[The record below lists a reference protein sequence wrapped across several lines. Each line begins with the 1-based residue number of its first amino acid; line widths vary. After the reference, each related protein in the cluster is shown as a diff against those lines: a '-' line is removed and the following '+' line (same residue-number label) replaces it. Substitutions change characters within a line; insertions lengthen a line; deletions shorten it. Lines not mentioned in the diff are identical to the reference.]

1 MTGRTSTWAAPW
13 APRSPSRWASPKR
26 PDVPVVALL
35 GDGELLMSANTLWSA
50 AAIAPENLLAVVL
63 EDGLYY
69 ITGGQRLGSPTGF
82 AAVAAALPALAASSA
97 STTAE
102 LREAVRVSAR
112 PGLVAVRI
120 DEQLKPEPSPF
131 VDPALVRVHFAER
144 LERLG

>member
-1 MTGRTSTWAAPW
+1 
-13 APRSPSRWASPKR
+13 
-26 PDVPVVALL
+26 
-35 GDGELLMSANTLWSA
+35 
-50 AAIAPENLLAVVL
+50 VL

-131 VDPALVRVHFAER
+131 VDPALVRVRFAER

>member
-1 MTGRTSTWAAPW
+1 MADALADAGVDVAAWVPESRLDAIVTRLAARGVAVRTLTRARGRARGRPLLHHWRP
-13 APRSPSRWASPKR
+13 APR
-26 PDVPVVALL
+26 
-35 GDGELLMSANTLWSA
+35 
-50 AAIAPENLLAVVL
+50 LADRVR
-63 EDGLYY
+63 
-69 ITGGQRLGSPTGF
+69 GGGRGP
-82 AAVAAALPALAASSA
+82 PALAASSA

-131 VDPALVRVHFAER
+131 VDPALVRVRFAER

>member
-1 MTGRTSTWAAPW
+1 MADALADAGVDVAAWVPESRLDVS
-13 APRSPSRWASPKR
+13 PCERSHA
-26 PDVPVVALL
+26 
-35 GDGELLMSANTLWSA
+35 
-50 AAIAPENLLAVVL
+50 LAVVL

-131 VDPALVRVHFAER
+131 VDPALVRVRFAER